1 MFDLKNTLKTFKT
14 NESTIS
20 MLLGAIV
27 VLIIGFMLANYIKG
41 KADVNP
47 GTNSPSTT
55 QEAAQ
60 TENSNGKHKVVKGE
74 TLWQISEKYYQ
85 TGYNWVKIAE
95 TNSLANPNIIE
106 VDQELTIP
114 VLETATQ
121 ATVEKTEEASLA
133 QAQVA
138 PTPATEQP
146 GGDSNSVSPIN
157 DGSYAVVQGDH
168 LWGIAVRAYGDGYQW
183 VKIWRENQSQV
194 QNPDIIYPGQNLVIP
209 R

>member
-194 QNPDIIYPGQNLVIP
+194 QNPDIIYPEQNLVIP

>member
-60 TENSNGKHKVVKGE
+60 TENSNGKHKVIKGE

-95 TNSLANPNIIE
+95 ANSLANPNIIE